1 MDDLRVSSGAIT
13 LMISRHRADYTTLDE
28 DVSIVAV
35 HGVDMS

>member
-13 LMISRHRADYTTLDE
+13 LIISRHRADHTTLDE

-35 HGVDMS
+35 HSVGIS

>member
-13 LMISRHRADYTTLDE
+13 LMISRYRADHTTFDE

-35 HGVDMS
+35 HSVSMS